1 MCGIGGLFERKRE
14 NKNLLKKILYSIK
27 HRGPDHSGFW
37 NNENVYLGSNR
48 LKVVNLNDN
57 SNQPFH
63 SKNKRYAL
71 VFNGE
76 IYNHKKLKKKFNLE
90 TLTNSDT
97 EVIIELFSKIGV
109 KAFEKLDGMFSI
121 AVYDKL
127 KNNLYLARDPFGIKP
142 LYYYKNKN
150 KLIFCSEIKGILNY
164 KKFSSNNQAIID
176 FIKWGGL
183 DHSSNTW
190 FRNIF
195 SVEPG
200 YYIFIDNDYK
210 LFKKKYYFLENNID
224 NENILRTNSS
234 LYFKNLLAKSVSD
247 QSTTVRSIGSHL
259 SGGVDSSIV
268 TMFLSK
274 KKKNINTYTFGYLEK
289 DYDEREKALK
299 ISQMLNL
306 KNFTSIC
313 TPKDI
318 NNKFIDT
325 LLMEDEPFT
334 SFRQVSHH
342 KLYEDYKF
350 DGSTVIMESS
360 GGDEIGAGYTGFIWP
375 LYLDQIKT
383 HGYTYAWKN
392 FIENLKLN
400 NLNYSSDVL
409 YNYIKSSL
417 QNQKNYGTS
426 TSDGTS
432 IVESNYISSEFE
444 KRYDAGPPV
453 YSLKFENNLLNSQY
467 IELFHTKLQRGL
479 RYVDRASSSTGREAR
494 VPLLSKK
501 LVEFCF
507 SIPNEAKIKNGELRS
522 FMKQSLKYIKKDFIK
537 LSNKKSVADPQ
548 RIWIKN
554 EFKGLFL
561 KLFKS
566 NKFKKRDIFN
576 QQQVLNNYY
585 YFLKNNRAHSLG
597 IFQIFITEIW
607 LRLFID
613 NDPNDFRGIKLDEFI
628 SETNQ

>member
-1 MCGIGGLFERKRE
+1 MCGIAGLFENKSD

-37 NNENVYLGSNR
+37 NNENIYLGSNR
-48 LKVVNLNDN
+48 LKVVNLNNN

-63 SKNKRYAL
+63 SKNKRYVL

-76 IYNHKKLKKKFNLE
+76 IYNYIKLKKKFNLK

-109 KAFEKLDGMFSI
+109 KTFEELDGMFSI
-121 AVYDKL
+121 ALYDKL

-142 LYYYKNKN
+142 LYYYRNTKKI
-150 KLIFCSEIKGILNY
+150 IFCSEIKGILNY
-164 KKFSSNNQAIID
+164 KKFSSNNEAIID

-183 DHSSNTW
+183 DHSSKSW
-190 FRNIF
+190 FKNIY

-200 YYIFIDNDYK
+200 YYIMIDNDYK
-210 LFKKKYYFLENNID
+210 LFNKKYYFLEKNID
-224 NENILRTNSS
+224 KENIFGTNLS
-234 LYFKNLLAKSVSD
+234 LEFKNLLAESVSD
-247 QSTTVRSIGSHL
+247 QSVTVRSIGSHL

-289 DYDEREKALK
+289 DYDERKKALN
-299 ISQMLNL
+299 ISQKLNL

-318 NNKFIDT
+318 NNNFIDT

-383 HGYTYAWKN
+383 HGYTHAWKN

-400 NLNYSSDVL
+400 NLNYSLDVL
-409 YNYIKSSL
+409 YNFIKSSL

-432 IVESNYISSEFE
+432 IVESNYISLEFE
-444 KRYDAGPPV
+444 KKYDFGPPV
-453 YSLKFENNLLNSQY
+453 YPLKFDNNLLNSQY

-479 RYVDRASSSTGREAR
+479 RYVDRASSGTGREAR

-507 SIPNEAKIKNGELRS
+507 SIPNEAKIKKGELRS

-537 LSNKKSVADPQ
+537 LANKKSVADPQ

-554 EFKGLFL
+554 EFKNLFL

-585 YFLKNNRAHSLG
+585 YFLKNNRANSLG

-613 NDPNDFRGIKLDEFI
+613 NNPNDFRGIKLDEFI